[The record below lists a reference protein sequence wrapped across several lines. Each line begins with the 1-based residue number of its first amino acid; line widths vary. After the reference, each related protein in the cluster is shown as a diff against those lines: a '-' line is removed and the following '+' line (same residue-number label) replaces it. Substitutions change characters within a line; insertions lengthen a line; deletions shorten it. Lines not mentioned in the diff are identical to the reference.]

1 MTWEHA
7 QTISNAAA
15 AGRLELDVVAVW
27 PIQLLF
33 RICHRQCML
42 YDDLLIPG
50 FAVDQLNRKIFG
62 AESICTNPGSHINPL
77 AKTELPIAL
86 PFHVQ
91 LQSWPGLPYFVL
103 PGSYGTYLFVIV
115 LCDFYAFLNR
125 RHVIAGGV
133 FLQHASHTESGSA
146 CPNSLFHDRNP
157 AMRDTIIPPV
167 IVGRN
172 DLVLEQG
179 IQGEA
184 IGLILRVRIVIFA
197 CLANRPAVPAIVTL
211 GPPAVQD
218 AAIWLPVE
226 RCFLAAGTTGFVRT
240 DGVVQPE
247 IGSGNHVPSQLD
259 IIVFQE
265 NDLAPECIAAREPVN
280 LLDEGFTR
288 PIGRM
293 GFSRK
298 DNLHGRFGIVQD
310 APQALGAAED
320 QRGALI
326 CGEAPG

>member
-1 MTWEHA
+1 
-7 QTISNAAA
+7 
-15 AGRLELDVVAVW
+15 
-27 PIQLLF
+27 
-33 RICHRQCML
+33 ML

-62 AESICTNPGSHINPL
+62 AESICTNPGSHINHL

-91 LQSWPGLPYFVL
+91 LQSGPGLPCFVL
-103 PGSYGTYLFVIV
+103 PGSQGTCLLVIG
-115 LCDFYAFLNR
+115 LCYCYAFLNR
-125 RHVIAGGV
+125 RHGIAGGV
-133 FLQHASHTESGSA
+133 RLQHSMHAESGSA

-179 IQGEA
+179 IQGAA
-184 IGLILRVRIVIFA
+184 IGLILRVLIVIFA

-226 RCFLAAGTTGFVRT
+226 RCFLAAGTTGFLRT
-240 DGVVQPE
+240 YRVVQPE
-247 IGSGNHVPSQLD
+247 IGSGNQVATHLA
-259 IIVFQE
+259 IIAFQE
-265 NDLAPECIAAREPVN
+265 IDLAPECIAAREPAN
-280 LLDEGFTR
+280 LLNQGFTR
-288 PIGRM
+288 PVCTM
-293 GFSRK
+293 GFSCK
-298 DNLHGRFGIVQD
+298 DNLHRTFRIVQD
-310 APQALGAAED
+310 APQVFGVAED

-326 CGEAPG
+326 SGKRRWEPIMKGSGTKVDSNSAIWMG

>member
-1 MTWEHA
+1 
-7 QTISNAAA
+7 
-15 AGRLELDVVAVW
+15 
-27 PIQLLF
+27 
-33 RICHRQCML
+33 ML

-62 AESICTNPGSHINPL
+62 AESICTNPGSHINHL

-86 PFHVQ
+86 AVNGR
-91 LQSWPGLPYFVL
+91 LQSWTGLAYLVL
-103 PGSYGTYLFVIV
+103 PGSQGTCLLVIV

-133 FLQHASHTESGSA
+133 LLQHATHAESGSA

-184 IGLILRVRIVIFA
+184 IGLILRVRVVIFA

-218 AAIWLPVE
+218 ASIWLPVR

-240 DGVVQPE
+240 YRVVQPE
-247 IGSGNHVPSQLD
+247 IGSGNQVATHLD

-265 NDLAPECIAAREPVN
+265 NDLAPACIAAREPVN
-280 LLDEGFTR
+280 LLNEGFTR
-288 PIGRM
+288 PVGRM
-293 GFSRK
+293 GFSCK
-298 DNLHGRFGIVQD
+298 DNLHRTFRIVQD
-310 APQALGAAED
+310 APQRFGVAAD

-326 CGEAPG
+326 SGEAPCETNNEGNANT